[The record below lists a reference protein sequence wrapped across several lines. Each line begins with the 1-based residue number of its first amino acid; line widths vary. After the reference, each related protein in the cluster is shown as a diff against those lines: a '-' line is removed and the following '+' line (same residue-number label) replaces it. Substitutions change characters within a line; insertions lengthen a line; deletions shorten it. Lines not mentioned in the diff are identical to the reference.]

1 MALSAGARL
10 GPYELL
16 SLVGAGG
23 MGEVYKARDTRLD
36 RTVAIKLLPADVV
49 ERADRRGRFELEAR
63 AISSLNHP
71 HVCTLFD
78 VGEDNGR
85 PFLVMEYLEG
95 ETLDDRLTMGALPAD
110 EVVRYGMQIADALA
124 HAHDAHIIHRDLK
137 PSNVM
142 LTSSGVKVLDFGLA
156 RRSAVAAESVGAS
169 TISFEQRHLTAE
181 GTILGTVQYMAP
193 EQLEGKEADARTDI
207 FALGML
213 LYEMATGQ
221 KAFTGDSQAS
231 LIASI
236 LTAQPHSISS
246 TTSATSG
253 DRMLVALDHV
263 VDRCLAKRPELR
275 WQTASDVKL
284 ELEWVASGDGRAAVP
299 VAMTRRVL
307 TREALAW
314 GLALIAV
321 AVAVTVVLVPRR
333 DGSVE
338 LTRFIVSPPTGTTIG
353 VAENRMR
360 IAISPDGRRLAIVA
374 STEGQQQIWLR
385 ALDSV
390 SAEPLPGTEG
400 AVSPFWSPDSRFIG
414 FFSPGDGALKK
425 VAVTGGPAR
434 TICAAQT
441 DGGATWGRDG
451 TILFTQ
457 FLDGIYRVSA
467 DGGMPTRV
475 THVDKAKRELNHYWP
490 EFLPDGRHFL
500 YMATALEAS
509 GLRAMPTVYVASL
522 DSSETTL
529 LTRMHSRM
537 AYAWPGYLVFVQDG
551 ALLAQ
556 TFDSATLRLTGEPV
570 RIADGVAYVR
580 TLGNGAF
587 SISANGTL
595 AYQGNEDASEMRW
608 YDRRGNVT
616 DATWPKQNYGALRFS
631 RDGQSV
637 AVDVYDPRTG
647 TADIWI
653 FDTSRGT
660 PIRFTSDPA
669 DESGPVWSPDDG
681 RILFRTVRGGAES
694 LRMGSAAPN
703 LHAKAV
709 ATGIEEPLVSD
720 PSPLETNDW
729 SPDGQWIIYTKNTRQ
744 TGRDLWLKPAAVDG
758 NPHAFS
764 NERFEEFGAGF
775 SPDSRWVAF
784 VSTESG
790 PPEVYL
796 APVQQPGQRKRIS
809 TGGGTTPRWSRDGK
823 ELFYA
828 SADNRAIMRVQI
840 EPGSTLSTGL
850 PIRLF
855 SIGESPAARDGR
867 RNTIYDVSPDG
878 ERFLV
883 SVPANDPG
891 SSRVTVVLNWTSV
904 LKPENTQ

>member
-10 GPYELL
+10 GPYEVL

-49 ERADRRGRFELEAR
+49 ERADRRGRFESEAR

-78 VGEDNGR
+78 VGEEDGR

-95 ETLDDRLTMGALPAD
+95 ETLDDRLTRGALPAG
-110 EVVRYGMQIADALA
+110 EVLRYGVQIADALA
-124 HAHDAHIIHRDLK
+124 HAHEAHIIHRDLK

-142 LTSSGVKVLDFGLA
+142 LTSSGMKVLDFGLA
-156 RRSAVAAESVGAS
+156 RRSPVTTVSVATS
-169 TISFEQRHLTAE
+169 TISFEQRHLTTE
-181 GTILGTVQYMAP
+181 GTILGTFHYMAP
-193 EQLEGKEADARTDI
+193 EQLEGREADARTDV

-213 LYEMATGQ
+213 LYEMATGH

-236 LTAQPHSISS
+236 LTAQPRSISS
-246 TTSATSG
+246 TSSG
-253 DRMLVALDHV
+253 TKSDRLLLALDHV
-263 VDRCLAKRPELR
+263 VDRCLAKEPRRR

-284 ELEWVASGDGRAAVP
+284 ELEWIAGGGTRTAVP
-299 VAMTRRVL
+299 VAITGRAF
-307 TREALAW
+307 TRERLAW
-314 GLALIAV
+314 ALTTVAVGV
-321 AVAVTVVLVPRR
+321 AVAAVLVPRR
-333 DGSVE
+333 DASVE
-338 LTRFIVSPPTGTTIG
+338 LTRFIVSPPPGTTIG

-374 STEGQQQIWLR
+374 STEGKQQIWLR

-390 SAEPLPGTEG
+390 SAEPISGTEG

-425 VAVTGGPAR
+425 VDVTGGPAR
-434 TICAAQT
+434 MICPAQT
-441 DGGATWGRDG
+441 DGGATWGGDG

-475 THVDKAKRELNHYWP
+475 TQVDKAKRELNHYWP
-490 EFLPDGRHFL
+490 EFLPDGRHFV

-509 GLRAMPTVYVASL
+509 GLRATPTVYVAAL
-522 DSSETTL
+522 DSSSTTP
-529 LTRMHSRM
+529 LTHMHSRM
-537 AYAWPGYLVFVQDG
+537 AYASPGYLLFVQDG

-556 TFDSATLRLTGEPV
+556 TFDSAKLRLTGEPV
-570 RIADGVAYVR
+570 RIADGLAYVR

-587 SISANGTL
+587 TVSANGTL
-595 AYQGNEDASEMRW
+595 AYQGAEDASQIRW

-631 RDGQSV
+631 RDGQRV
-637 AVDVYDPRTG
+637 AVDVYDPRAG

-653 FDTSRGT
+653 FDTLRAT

-681 RILFRTVRGGAES
+681 RILFRTVRGGPES

-703 LHAKAV
+703 LHAKAL

-720 PSPLETNDW
+720 RSPLETNDW

-744 TGRDLWLKPAAVDG
+744 TGRDLWLKPLSGDG

-790 PPEVYL
+790 PPEVYV
-796 APVQQPGQRKRIS
+796 APVHQPGQRKRIS

-823 ELFYA
+823 ELFFA

-840 EPGSTLSTGL
+840 APGSTLTTGL
-850 PIRLF
+850 PTRLF
-855 SIGESPAARDGR
+855 SIGESPAARDDR
-867 RNTIYDVSPDG
+867 RNTVYDVSPDG

-883 SVPANDPG
+883 GVPVNDPG
-891 SSRVTVVLNWTSV
+891 SSRVTVVLNWMAV
-904 LKPENTQ
+904 IKPQ